1 MRKFEKISDLLEEYT
16 ELCNPL
22 LDALLKTLGIM
33 HKSALPFA
41 LELMIAELLYKQ
53 SSGDTC
59 IRADAKSVNSFFKD
73 IYSNRQDIF
82 SENESEYLEDK
93 REEFSDLISEAE
105 ISEAFSEC
113 SDLIGQDDS
122 SNKPLIYDLGR
133 LYIRRNFCYEKI
145 IADFIR
151 DASSDNSKLTA
162 IESDKDNIR
171 ALLDKLFDRASDKVN
186 TGSKLDM
193 QKIAAAM
200 AAVSRF
206 CIITGGPGTGK
217 TTTVAKLLLLLQ
229 KIKPEKSNIL
239 LCAPTGKAAGRM
251 TESIKKQFAEPQKD
265 KEGTPFYSL
274 FTKLFPDSE
283 IRDEIKDRICKTA
296 STVDKLLGSIPHKAH
311 KIRNSENRLDCD
323 ILIVDEVSMVD
334 AANFA
339 KLCSCIRDDTQVIML
354 GDKEQLAS
362 VEAGSVLNDLC
373 HDLDCPSRVFNEDKL
388 ALIAEITGYSLDEL
402 KASEI
407 SFNAV
412 QLNYSYR
419 FAKFA
424 GIGTIATAV
433 NKASEEMSSQEL
445 KESLLSPFDD
455 YKAHLEFHAL
465 TDFRKWKERN
475 EYIESLCSLNPD
487 KENIVKDFDSYWKF
501 LDELHMVNGRY
512 SGIDEEQAKEV
523 FKRLDT
529 YRILCSNRDG
539 VYGVKSLNDQI
550 EKTARKRLKDINI
563 KASATDS
570 EWFIGKVILVTKN
583 NYALKISNGDVGF
596 VAAER
601 RADGSAGPLK
611 VWFGNEESVFN
622 VSPVFLVDYENG
634 YAMTIHK
641 SQGSEYK
648 KVCMMLSTKLN
659 PVMTKELVYTG
670 ITRAKEHVSIYS
682 DEMVYLDACKRR
694 VSRESGLTE
703 RL

>member
-22 LDALLKTLGIM
+22 LDAVLKTLGIM
-33 HKSALPFA
+33 HESSLPFA

-73 IYSNRQDIF
+73 IFTNRQEII
-82 SENESEYLEDK
+82 SESESEYMEDK
-93 REEFSDLISEAE
+93 REEFSDLISESE
-105 ISEAFSEC
+105 ISAAFTEC
-113 SDLIGQDDS
+113 SDLIGQDES
-122 SNKPLIYDLGR
+122 SNKPLIFDLGR

-151 DASSDNSKLTA
+151 DASSDNSKLSS

-171 ALLDKLFDRASDKVN
+171 AILDKLFDRASDNVV
-186 TGSKLDM
+186 TGSMLDM

-251 TESIKKQFAEPQKD
+251 TESIKKQFAEPKEL
-265 KEGTPFYSL
+265 KEGTFYSL
-274 FTKLFPDSE
+274 FTKLFPDAQMRE
-283 IRDEIKDRICKTA
+283 EIKSRICKTA

-311 KIRNSENRLDCD
+311 KIRNAENRLDCD

-388 ALIAEITGYSLDEL
+388 SLIAEITGYSLDEL
-402 KASEI
+402 KASDI

-419 FAKFA
+419 FARFA

-433 NKASEEMSSQEL
+433 NKANEDMSSSDL
-445 KESLLSPFDD
+445 KESLMSPFDN
-455 YKAHLEFHAL
+455 YKEHLEFHPL
-465 TDFRKWKERN
+465 VDFRKWKEKN
-475 EYIESLCSLNPD
+475 DYISSLCSLGTD
-487 KENIVKDFDSYWKF
+487 KENIVNGFNSYWDF
-501 LDELHMVNGRY
+501 LDDLHMVNGRY
-512 SGIDEEQAKEV
+512 SGIDAEQAKEV
-523 FKRLDT
+523 FSRLDE

-539 VYGVKSLNDQI
+539 IYGVKSINDQI
-550 EKTARKRLKDINI
+550 EKTARERLKSINI
-563 KASATDS
+563 KASSTDS

-601 RADGSAGPLK
+601 MADGSAGPLK

-648 KVCMMLSTKLN
+648 NVCMMLSTKLN